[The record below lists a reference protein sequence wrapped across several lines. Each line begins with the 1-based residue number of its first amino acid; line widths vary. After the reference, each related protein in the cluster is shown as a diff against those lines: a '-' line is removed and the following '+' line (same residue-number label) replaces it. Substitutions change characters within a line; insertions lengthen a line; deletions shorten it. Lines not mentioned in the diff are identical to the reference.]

1 MRLRYYLRGLGI
13 GIIVTAVIMG
23 VSSGR
28 NNKMS
33 DEEIKKRAAELGM
46 IENTVLAPPTEAV
59 TPIAAPTE
67 TVTPTVTPATAP
79 TEAATPTTTLT
90 EAVTATATP
99 TAAPTGTV
107 TPTTT
112 PTAAVTPTAA
122 PTEAVTPTTTPTE
135 AVTPTAAPTEAI
147 TPTVTPEAAA
157 GEDQTVTITI
167 YGGEGSGTVSRKA
180 AQAGLVDD
188 AADFDSYLCKNGYD
202 RHLAVGNHVIALGAT
217 YEEIAAILVSRP
229 Q

>member
-67 TVTPTVTPATAP
+67 TVTPTVTPTTAP

-135 AVTPTAAPTEAI
+135 AV

>member
-67 TVTPTVTPATAP
+67 TVTPTVTPTTAP
-79 TEAATPTTTLT
+79 TEAAT
-90 EAVTATATP
+90 
-99 TAAPTGTV
+99 PTGTV

-135 AVTPTAAPTEAI
+135 AV

>member
-23 VSSGR
+23 VSSGK
-28 NNKMS
+28 NHKMS

-46 IENTVLAPPTEAV
+46 IENTVLAPPTGTVTPTVTPTAAV

-67 TVTPTVTPATAP
+67 AVTPTTTPIAEPTGTVTPTVTPTTAP
-79 TEAATPTTTLT
+79 A
-90 EAVTATATP
+90 
-99 TAAPTGTV
+99 GTV
-107 TPTTT
+107 TPT
-112 PTAAVTPTAA
+112 VTPTAA
-122 PTEAVTPTTTPTE
+122 PTEAVTPTET
-135 AVTPTAAPTEAI
+135 V

-157 GEDQTVTITI
+157 GEERTVTITI

-188 AADFDSYLCKNGYD
+188 AADFDSYLCRNGYD
-202 RHLAVGNHVIALGAT
+202 RHLAVGSHVIALGAT
-217 YEEIAAILVSRP
+217 YEEIAAILVGRTR
-229 Q
+229 